1 MENLYKNNIEKV
13 TQGDSRGEI
22 ISLIIFAILTGAL
35 WQFEIGRYILYPFTI
50 MGTWFHEMSH
60 GLAAILLG
68 GNFIKLELF
77 YDGSGI
83 ATHTSSN
90 FLGGIGNAF
99 IAAAGPLG
107 PAVFG
112 SLFII
117 STKNPKLTKFLLY
130 FLSFLL
136 ILSLIL
142 WIRTTFGAIFALVF
156 GIGIFFAAKKFNE
169 RGKRLLLQFFGVQSI
184 MSVYL
189 SIGYLF
195 SSGAS
200 IEGGNY
206 FSDTQVMQNELFLP
220 YWFWGGLLLIISA
233 ILLFVSLK
241 IVYQKA
247 INENV

>member
-1 MENLYKNNIEKV
+1 
-13 TQGDSRGEI
+13 
-22 ISLIIFAILTGAL
+22 
-35 WQFEIGRYILYPFTI
+35 
-50 MGTWFHEMSH
+50 
-60 GLAAILLG
+60 
-68 GNFIKLELF
+68 
-77 YDGSGI
+77 
-83 ATHTSSN
+83 
-90 FLGGIGNAF
+90 
-99 IAAAGPLG
+99 
-107 PAVFG
+107 
-112 SLFII
+112 
-117 STKNPKLTKFLLY
+117 
-130 FLSFLL
+130 
-136 ILSLIL
+136 L

-206 FSDTQVMQNELFLP
+206 FLDTQVMQNELFLP